1 MIDLLIAMLSHY
13 GEKEVDGTKSN
24 PLILDFFKELGYD
37 WVSDDSETAWCSAA
51 LSYYAKEC
59 GYWYNESLSARGW
72 LNLPNKIVVL
82 QPSMGDIVVFWREA
96 PSSWKG
102 HVALFIRKDTK
113 YVWALG
119 GNQNNQISIA
129 PYPIDRVLGYRKLR
143 KKQDDTD

>member
-1 MIDLLIAMLSHY
+1 MTDLLLEFLSNY
-13 GEKEVDGTKSN
+13 GLSEVAGANSN
-24 PLILDFFKELGYD
+24 PEILKMAEELGFYME
-37 WVSDDSETAWCSAA
+37 DDSTLAWCSLAMN
-51 LSYYAKEC
+51 YYAKKC
-59 GYWYNESLSARGW
+59 GYEYSGSLSARSW